1 MTIASFMGL
10 AIYGFDFAS
19 QIPEFMNFSMKTSF
33 MRDGVVA
40 LVLIIF
46 GYGRETLDCDEIYCH
61 FSDPRVLLRFLDLEK
76 VTLQQQFTYLLLLLV
91 LFRSFLY
98 VALRIRCKT

>member
-1 MTIASFMGL
+1 MVIACFMGL

-19 QIPEFMNFSMKTSF
+19 QIPGIMNFSMKTSF

-40 LVLIIF
+40 LVLTLF
-46 GYGRETLDCDEIYCH
+46 GYNRETLDCDEIYCH

-76 VTLQQQFTYLLLLLV
+76 VTLQQQFMYLFLLLV
-91 LFRSFLY
+91 LFRSLLY
-98 VALRIRCKT
+98 IALRIRCKT